1 MDQMNQAGPG
11 PTPSDQLVR
20 KLSEAASGSAAWMKF
35 LGVMLII
42 DGVMLAITGIG
53 LLICWLPI
61 WLGVILFQA
70 AGDAEMA
77 SKGAAAK
84 LLDYVQRVNRF
95 FLIQG
100 ILALLILVFSLVMLF
115 VFGMAVFWGLLAQ
128 VAG

>member
-11 PTPSDQLVR
+11 PTPSDELVR
-20 KLSEAASGSAAWMKF
+20 KLSETARSSSTWMKF

-77 SKGAAAK
+77 SKGAAVK
-84 LLDYVQRVNRF
+84 LLDYIQKVNRF

-100 ILALLILVFSLVMLF
+100 ILALLILVLSLVMVF
-115 VFGMAVFWGLLAQ
+115 VFGMAVFWGLLAEM
-128 VAG
+128 AG

>member
-11 PTPSDQLVR
+11 ATPSDQLVR
-20 KLSEAASGSAAWMKF
+20 KLSEIARGSSAWMKF

-70 AGDAEMA
+70 ASDAEMA
-77 SKGAAAK
+77 SKGAVVK
-84 LLDYVQRVNRF
+84 LLDYVQKVNRF

-100 ILALLILVFSLVMLF
+100 ILALLILVLSLIVVF
-115 VFGMAVFWGLLAQ
+115 FFGMAVFWGLLAEM
-128 VAG
+128 AG

>member
-1 MDQMNQAGPG
+1 MDQMNQVGPG
-11 PTPSDQLVR
+11 LTPSDQLVR
-20 KLSEAASGSAAWMKF
+20 NLSETARGSSTWMKF
-35 LGVMLII
+35 LGVMMII
-42 DGVMLAITGIG
+42 EGVMLAITGVG

-84 LLDYVQRVNRF
+84 LLDYVQKVNRF

-100 ILALLILVFSLVMLF
+100 ILALLILVLSLIMVF
-115 VFGMAVFWGLLAQ
+115 VFGMAVFWGLLAEM
-128 VAG
+128 AG

>member
-1 MDQMNQAGPG
+1 MNQAGSG

-20 KLSEAASGSAAWMKF
+20 KLSETASGSSAWMKF

-42 DGVMLAITGIG
+42 DGVVLAVTGVG
-53 LLICWLPI
+53 LLLCWLPI

-84 LLDYVQRVNRF
+84 LLDYVQKLNRF

-100 ILALLILVFSLVMLF
+100 ILALLILVFSLALVFL
-115 VFGMAVFWGLLAQ
+115 FGMAVFWGLLGEM
-128 VAG
+128 AG